1 MAGHLSREEA
11 SKKWPIERKGTTY
24 IVRPK
29 FSINDG
35 VPILI
40 VLREM
45 TKLAQTR
52 REVQR
57 IIHSKQVLANEK
69 AVKDDKNNLLLFDTL
84 NIIPL
89 KKFYRLEL
97 TENGK
102 FYLNEIKENEANK
115 KVAKVVNKKTLK
127 GKKVQL
133 NLSDGRNFLSDIK
146 CEMNDS
152 VLINLKEKKIE
163 KCIQLKEK
171 SKVIIFSGK
180 HIGEKGEIVS
190 LNEEEKMA
198 KIKTK
203 EKEINI
209 LINQLMVTE

>member
-29 FSINDG
+29 FGINDG

-52 REVQR
+52 REAQR

-89 KKFYRLEL
+89 KKCYRLEL
-97 TENGK
+97 NENGK
-102 FYLNEIKENEANK
+102 FYLNEIKESEANK
-115 KVAKVVNKKTLK
+115 KVAKVVNKKILK

-133 NLSDGRNFLSDIK
+133 NLSDGRNFLSEIK
-146 CEMNDS
+146 CDMNDS

-163 KCIQLKEK
+163 KCIPLKEK
-171 SKVIIFSGK
+171 SKVIVFSGK
-180 HIGEKGEIVS
+180 HIGEKGEIIS

-209 LINQLMVTE
+209 LINQLMVIE

>member
-163 KCIQLKEK
+163 KCIPLKEK

-180 HIGEKGEIVS
+180 HIGEKGEIIS

>member
-40 VLREM
+40 ILREM

-52 REVQR
+52 REVQK

-69 AVKDDKNNLLLFDTL
+69 IVKDDKNNMLLFDTL

-97 TENGK
+97 SENGK

-115 KVAKVVNKKTLK
+115 KIAKVVNKKILK

-146 CEMNDS
+146 CNMNDS

-163 KCIQLKEK
+163 KCIPLKEK
-171 SKVIIFSGK
+171 SKVIVFSGK
-180 HIGEKGEIVS
+180 HLGKSGELVQ
-190 LNEEEKMA
+190 LNLKEKMA

-209 LINQLMVTE
+209 LINQLMVVE